1 MTEYERK
8 WLSFV
13 EETKATDTGILNEY
27 VSDIIN
33 TAKTIADRAKGQG
46 SDSPLSG
53 LGRAGTNYKKGEKE
67 KEEETNDTPAAAAA
81 PAAAPKPEY
90 VYDYFGDHLQKVK
103 NSEEYKRLEKAH
115 KNKYNERANF
125 ELDLYAFMQVI
136 GPFKSEHLYTEI
148 AESGGDT
155 KASKI
160 DKLADTDL
168 LRSRERDVSAALKK
182 LPDDHGAIRIIRS
195 MPNKRPEIKKIS
207 SIIVHYIQRKPQP
220 TE

>member
-1 MTEYERK
+1 MTEYEQK
-8 WLSFV
+8 WLSFL
-13 EETKATDTGILNEY
+13 EEAKNKPEEDLNEY

-90 VYDYFGDHLQKVK
+90 VYYFKELDKVK
-103 NSEEYKRLEKAH
+103 STPVYKQLSKKHKKKYKGRADFEE
-115 KNKYNERANF
+115 
-125 ELDLYAFMQVI
+125 DLSAFMQVI

-148 AESGGDT
+148 AESAGDT

-168 LRSRERDVSAALKK
+168 LRHRAIDVSAALKK
-182 LPDDHGAIRIIRS
+182 LPDNHGAIRIIRS
-195 MPNKRPEIKKIS
+195 MKNTHPDIRKIS
-207 SIIVHYIQRKPQP
+207 SIIVDYIQRKPQD

>member
-8 WLSFV
+8 WLSFI

-33 TAKTIADRAKGQG
+33 TAKSIAAAAKGQG
-46 SDSPLSG
+46 TPSPLSG
-53 LGRAGTNYKKGEKE
+53 LGRGNVKTKKEVPATAGATAEPE
-67 KEEETNDTPAAAAA
+67 PV
-81 PAAAPKPEY
+81 PVAAAPKPEY

-103 NSEEYKRLEKAH
+103 NREEYKRLEKVH
-115 KNKYNERANF
+115 KKKYDGRANF
-125 ELDLYAFMQVI
+125 EEDLYAFMQVI
-136 GPFKSEHLYTEI
+136 GPFKSKYLYTEI
-148 AESGGDT
+148 AESAGDN

-195 MPNKRPEIKKIS
+195 MPNKHPEIIKIS
-207 SIIVHYIQRKPQP
+207 SIIVHYIQRKPP
-220 TE
+220 ATE

>member
-53 LGRAGTNYKKGEKE
+53 LGRGNVKTKKEVPATAE
-67 KEEETNDTPAAAAA
+67 PEPEPAAVAAE
-81 PAAAPKPEY
+81 PKPEY

-103 NSEEYKRLEKAH
+103 NREEYKRLEKAH
-115 KNKYNERANF
+115 KKKYNGRPDF
-125 ELDLYAFMQVI
+125 EEDLYAFMQVI
-136 GPFKSEHLYTEI
+136 GPFKSEHLYKEI

-160 DKLADTDL
+160 DKLADTGL
-168 LRSRERDVSAALKK
+168 LRHRVGEVSAALKK
-182 LPDDHGAIRIIRS
+182 LPDDHGAIRIIRLMKNS
-195 MPNKRPEIKKIS
+195 HPEIKKIS